1 MARNRACITDRL
13 ANRYYVSHSHHPKLD
28 DLRGMLWS
36 TGWETGGRVHLVGT
50 IIGRITG
57 AYLTRYP
64 NPRTSNPSRRPNKSR
79 ANGTTRRWRASN
91 NLECSTSFLGY
102 SARLFPLI
110 KSGSSPLLLFPQ
122 SNEPGDAHF
131 RLGYDQQRPAP
142 SPPCNLIAA
151 TRRSAWPRFGDEMR
165 VRMETKT
172 FPSSSSNENSS
183 FATRWPDRL
192 LARRAV
198 FRRLMHLTSG

>member
-1 MARNRACITDRL
+1 MEHGLGNGWSSASCRDDYRPYNRSVFNSL
-13 ANRYYVSHSHHPKLD
+13 SES
-28 DLRGMLWS
+28 S
-36 TGWETGGRVHLVGT
+36 
-50 IIGRITG
+50 
-57 AYLTRYP
+57 
-64 NPRTSNPSRRPNKSR
+64 
-79 ANGTTRRWRASN
+79 
-91 NLECSTSFLGY
+91 NLEPVALLLRRRVVQTRAERTERRGGGGPRIISNAPLRSSVIL
-102 SARLFPLI
+102 RVILFPLI